1 MQQNTALQTAMTPKV
16 TIQELAIALTAKKH
30 SPALLN
36 SDFLKYS
43 GIVPTDWE
51 LARPPV
57 FSPQVSQ
64 VAFTNGINIVAQSN
78 AITFIES
85 LSTKPLEDTKIPAII
100 RKYVEALP
108 RTDYQ
113 ALSINPRTFVTFEG
127 GDENAAREFITSTL
141 LSKGTWSDVGKAP
154 VKAAVNLVYSLEQGE
169 LNLSVAEAL
178 LQLQEAE
185 PTPAVLFSGNFQYEI
200 VGEEEGEKLQHLY
213 RLLENWQPDLEAY
226 REIVNQLFLG
236 KEEVERLPSA
246 A

>member
-1 MQQNTALQTAMTPKV
+1 MTPKV
-16 TIQELAIALTAKKH
+16 TIQELALALTAKNH
-30 SPALLN
+30 SPTLLN

-43 GIVPTDWE
+43 GIVPADWE

-57 FSPQVSQ
+57 FSPQISQ
-64 VAFTNGINIVAQSN
+64 AAFTNGINIVAQSN

-85 LSTKPLEDTKIPAII
+85 LSTKSQEDVKIPDII

-113 ALSINPRTFVTFEG
+113 TLSINPRSFITFEA

-141 LSKGTWSDVGKAP
+141 LAKGTWSDVGKAP

-178 LQLQEAE
+178 LQLQDAE
-185 PTPAVLFSGNFQYEI
+185 PTPAVLFSGSFQYEI
-200 VGEEEGEKLQHLY
+200 AGELEGEKLQHLY
-213 RLLENWQPDLEAY
+213 KLLENWQPDLEAY
-226 REIVNQLFLG
+226 REIVNKRFLG
-236 KEEVERLPSA
+236 QEEVEELMPA
-246 A
+246 

>member
-1 MQQNTALQTAMTPKV
+1 MTPKI
-16 TIQELAIALTAKKH
+16 TIQELALALTAKNH

-51 LARPPV
+51 LARPPILG
-57 FSPQVSQ
+57 SQISQ

-85 LSTKPLEDTKIPAII
+85 LSAKPLEDTKIPAII

-113 ALSINPRTFVTFEG
+113 TLSINPRSFVTFEG
-127 GDENAAREFITSTL
+127 GEENAASEYITSTL

-154 VKAAVNLVYSLEQGE
+154 VKAAVNLVYALERRE

-178 LQLQEAE
+178 LQLQEAP
-185 PTPAVLFSGNFQYEI
+185 PTPAVLFSGSFQYE
-200 VGEEEGEKLQHLY
+200 VAGELEGEKLQHLY
-213 RLLENWQPDLEAY
+213 QLLENWQPDLEAY
-226 REIVNQLFLG
+226 REIVNERFLG
-236 KEEVERLPSA
+236 KEVEKLPSVA
-246 A
+246 